1 MLSTI
6 ERDIYVID
14 KCYAKPIYYK
24 QGTNAI
30 SLKFNFKDY
39 TIPTGSVAKAYVNKP
54 SGKATYL
61 TATITEDNAVIVKPK
76 TQMFS
81 EDGKSGLHI
90 KITKNEDVL
99 MSFEYTIN
107 VEKNPIAGEVPPSEN
122 ESDMMDS
129 MLELLKIEVNK
140 ATLQATQTV
149 QAEGAKQ
156 VQAVQTAAQEI
167 IADREQIQKNKTDIA
182 SLTQNT
188 ADAIINTASGEH
200 IVVGDSSGH
209 LLDNLKIY
217 GKSVQNGT
225 PTLDNPVPIV
235 STGDNGKIE
244 TSISTKNLFDKDGFY
259 NFFYEKTKDIFKE
272 TVDGRECLKWRG
284 ATGYNSSNNTPYL
297 FPFFIK
303 KGNKVTISY
312 YGKRHS
318 TSDVEETGI
327 VIRKASGNSLCSLYC
342 KNTITWEKHVKS
354 FVLDT
359 DAEYLSIAYAN
370 NGYCYFSDIQIEI
383 NDTDTEYIPYTK
395 QSLSVPTPNGLPG
408 ILVKSGGNYT
418 DQNGQQWICD
428 EIDLKRGKYVKR
440 VGKIIFDG
448 DEHWWKASKQTYQIF
463 GTNVKDNKGLPGLC
477 NRFTIRI
484 VQGLE
489 LGCETQTNGI
499 IYLTTGH
506 ETIEELKAW
515 LNTNP
520 VTVLYVLNTST
531 ETDIPQETLIAYKK
545 LHSNYLS
552 TVVQNDS
559 GAGMELSYVADTKN
573 YTDNKIK
580 EAVSA
585 QMQNLANLLSL
596 MPLSTQAAMIE
607 ADTNN
612 ILDNMEVTEH
622 E

>member
-6 ERDIYVID
+6 EREIYVID

-81 EDGKSGLHI
+81 EYGKSGLHI

-156 VQAVQTAAQEI
+156 IQAVQTAAQEI
-167 IADREQIQKNKTDIA
+167 IADREQIQKNKADIA
-182 SLTQNT
+182 SLTQNK
-188 ADAIINTASGEH
+188 ADAIVNTATGEH
-200 IVVGDSSGH
+200 IAAGDSSGH

-225 PTLDNPVPIV
+225 PTPDNPVPIA
-235 STGDNGKIE
+235 STGDTGKIE
-244 TSISTKNLFDKDGFY
+244 ISIHGKQLFDASKIPTKSAGGATVTNNGDGSFTISGSGSLTAEITTG
-259 NFFYEKTKDIFKE
+259 NTISGENANKIFKTGTITLRGGINKGIYFE
-272 TVDGRECLKWRG
+272 IGFKSPLGNKYLRDGGLEL
-284 ATGYNSSNNTPYL
+284 TPEYL
-297 FPFFIK
+297 ESLTKVEFIFYGV
-303 KGNKVTISY
+303 KGNAIPN
-312 YGKRHS
+312 
-318 TSDVEETGI
+318 ETC
-327 VIRKASGNSLCSLYC
+327 KPMLYQDGDG
-342 KNTITWEKHVKS
+342 TWEP
-354 FVLDT
+354 FQPL
-359 DAEYLSIAYAN
+359 
-370 NGYCYFSDIQIEI
+370 
-383 NDTDTEYIPYTK
+383 
-395 QSLSVPTPNGLPG
+395 QSLSIPTPNSLLG
-408 ILVKSGGNYT
+408 IPVESNGNYT
-418 DQNGQQWICD
+418 DATGQQWICD
-428 EIDLKRGKYVKR
+428 YVNLKKGRIIKNIISVNLEEITFALNNTLKNT
-440 VGKIIFDG
+440 IQF
-448 DEHWWKASKQTYQIF
+448 TYAFNILIK
-463 GTNVKDNKGLPGLC
+463 NELIC
-477 NRFTIRI
+477 NRFKKINSDKDEEGIWIYDNLTIVVHINKSR
-484 VQGLE
+484 
-489 LGCETQTNGI
+489 GI
-499 IYLTTGH
+499 LTPEALRDYFKNNKT
-506 ETIEELKAW
+506 
-515 LNTNP
+515 
-520 VTVLYVLNTST
+520 TVHIAMKDPNY
-531 ETDIPQETLIAYKK
+531 TDIPQETLVAYKK
-545 LHSNYLS
+545 LHSNYPS
-552 TVVQNDS
+552 TVIQNDS

-612 ILDNMEVTEH
+612 ILDNMEVQK
-622 E
+622 